1 MRSIL
6 FIIVSLQFYVS
17 NEPVKSFSDIF
28 IYEKEDFN
36 ILDVYFSND
45 DYTLLTKQA
54 IYSVNYN
61 GENFNQK
68 YSFENIITISDYS
81 SITKINS
88 TYYAI
93 SCFQNN
99 TNQEL
104 FGIFYKEGNSLKLER
119 SYSKQYISNTHYTCS
134 ISINSNQLFVGF
146 VDESNNQFSSYGFDI
161 NQDSI
166 FSKGIIS
173 QGMLGEV
180 NVNTIFRCIAEGNDK
195 VLCIMLDNKY
205 VLYFEGNFAESTN
218 NKTADKTPFINL
230 SEEDGESYEYLEARI
245 TQCGENS
252 YIIAAIKDQLIKEGE
267 DLFLYSAQ
275 YFTPFKVGDGRFDEG
290 IPTLRLEDIPDEVS
304 TYSGALINNDLNNF
318 YGVYVDGSPFLNVE
332 RVKYEGNKRTINL
345 GYDIL
350 LDAKPINT
358 YTTINN
364 NIIHIILTYSE
375 NFILYRFQYPG
386 ILSCNLNTVIRITT
400 KNTSFNV
407 VDELNMKYDRIED
420 GFIMDDLNKKETN
433 VLINTSYYASI
444 SGVTK
449 KTYENNVDKTSLFTL
464 NDDFENVYYSHDCT
478 ASYKVCHDFCEEC
491 EELPSTKKYSE
502 NPSLCLK
509 KKCADDYAY
518 LEDEESDCFSISD
531 EVDGYILS
539 DTGERFDKCY
549 EACNRCTAIKT
560 DTEMNCVDCKSGY
573 TKSNAYCLICAGGN
587 WRFDPSDITVCHYDS
602 VDDCPDVKPY
612 FIEGTTKCVD
622 ECPPTKLIDGYS
634 CVNSCDEKFI
644 YNNNQC
650 KDVCPEDAPYTVE
663 NNKNCLSECP
673 ENKYISGNSCVSSCP
688 IKTLDNTICVDE
700 CPEGSE
706 ETETDKCECA
716 YGYDLND
723 DGTIQCNDISNA
735 EDYKVTLG
743 SECINFLK
751 SSGKITNENEIII
764 DKKIII
770 REGEIVNQLEYKVKK
785 TDGSQLDISSCSDIT
800 LTSPINI
807 NYPGLDLKK
816 IKDTS
821 EKGYDILNP
830 EDDFFNDI
838 CTKYKDENGADV
850 PIKKR
855 RQEYYQEFPLCES
868 DCKYTKY
875 NTDKNTV
882 DCLCDYKEYSVSTE
896 RTYSVIKTDSDFK
909 NGDVSN
915 SNFKTMGCG
924 KEAFK
929 DIESNSA
936 FWIILIGF
944 ILQVGC
950 FGIFS
955 VFKTKIIGILLFDA
969 FKITLVSNPKNKEE
983 EKDEK
988 TIIGDD
994 KNQTNKEIKNE
1005 DLPNNDVI
1013 CYQEIEKEPE
1023 EEISEEDKMTHE
1035 GLNNM
1040 SYENALLYDDRSFF
1054 AYFWNIFI
1062 YNQMLLFMIFKDN
1075 WNFVI
1080 TKISMFVNIITF
1092 ALLFNL
1098 MFFGNKLIEEI
1109 YKNKGGLTMNK
1120 AFGWIVLA
1128 VVLTVILNC
1137 IAKYF
1142 GLTKRDVVNG
1152 KKQKENFNDE
1162 EFSSIVFKRTLIY
1175 FIVILIITLF
1185 IWYFGISFCGIYR
1198 DCQKK
1203 LVFYIFMTWLL
1214 IMLYPIPLC
1223 LVVALCRYIGIKKQI
1238 KGFYTFSKGMQ
1249 WIIMV

>member
-6 FIIVSLQFYVS
+6 IIIVSLQFYVT
-17 NEPVKSFSDIF
+17 NIQIQSFST
-28 IYEKEDFN
+28 IYKSEVALD

-45 DYTLLTKQA
+45 DYTLLTKQTV
-54 IYSVNYN
+54 YSVNYN
-61 GENFNQK
+61 GENFNSK
-68 YSFENIITISDYS
+68 YGFEDTIFMSQFS

-93 SCFQNN
+93 SCFEKDEDGTKKFQ
-99 TNQEL
+99 L
-104 FGIFYKEGNSLKLER
+104 AGIFNKNGNLLKLKKDYLYP
-119 SYSKQYISNTHYTCS
+119 YSSITNYTCS
-134 ISINSNQLFVGF
+134 ISINSNQLFVGI
-146 VDESNNQFSSYGFDI
+146 VDISKPKFSSIGFNI
-161 NQDSI
+161 SGENIVSI
-166 FSKGIIS
+166 G
-173 QGMLGEV
+173 
-180 NVNTIFRCIAEGNDK
+180 TIEQKIRKPLNADTIHRCIAEGNQK
-195 VLCIMLDNKY
+195 VLCIMLDDNY
-205 VLYFEGNFAESTN
+205 VLYFEGDFSTLS
-218 NKTADKTPFINL
+218 KTDDDMPFINL
-230 SEEDGESYEYLEARI
+230 KDEEGGTFKYKEARI

-252 YIIAAIKDQLIKEGE
+252 YIIAAIKNELIELDGA
-267 DLFLYSAQ
+267 YSAQ
-275 YFTPFKVGDGRFDEG
+275 YFTPFKVGSGGFEEG

-318 YGVYVDGSPFLNVE
+318 YGVYIDGFPYLNVE

-350 LDAKPINT
+350 IAAKPINT

-364 NIIHIILTYSE
+364 NIIHIILRYSDG
-375 NFILYRFQYPG
+375 FILYRFQYPG
-386 ILSCNLNTVIRITT
+386 ILSCNLNTVIRLTT
-400 KNTSFNV
+400 ENTKFNV
-407 VDELNMKYDRIED
+407 VDELNMQYDRIGAGFKMED
-420 GFIMDDLNKKETN
+420 LFEKVNLISIGDNYEATFSDVNKEDFD
-433 VLINTSYYASI
+433 S
-444 SGVTK
+444 
-449 KTYENNVDKTSLFTL
+449 DKNPNMRSVFTL
-464 NDDFENVYYSHDCT
+464 KDVDNKIIYYSHDCD
-478 ASYKVCHDFCEEC
+478 AKYKVCHDFCEEC
-491 EELPSTKKYSE
+491 EVLPSTKKYSE
-502 NPSLCLK
+502 NPSKCLD
-509 KKCADDYAY
+509 KKCADGYAY
-518 LEDEESDCFSISD
+518 LEDEESNCFSILL
-531 EVDGYILS
+531 EHLDGYILNTEKKS
-539 DTGERFDKCY
+539 YDKCHDN
-549 EACNRCTAIKT
+549 CDVCTAKPSE
-560 DTEMNCVDCKSGY
+560 TEMKCVNCKSGY
-573 TKSNAYCLICAGGN
+573 
-587 WRFDPSDITVCHYDS
+587 
-602 VDDCPDVKPY
+602 Y
-612 FIEGTTKCVD
+612 FIEGTTD
-622 ECPPTKLIDGYS
+622 
-634 CVNSCDEKFI
+634 
-644 YNNNQC
+644 
-650 KDVCPEDAPYTVE
+650 
-663 NNKNCLSECP
+663 CLSECP
-673 ENKYISGNSCVSSCP
+673 ENKYISGNSCVTSCPASYFIYNRECVDVCPSNAPYTEDSDKNCLSECPSNKFINGYSCVTSCP

-896 RTYSVIKTDSDFK
+896 RTYSVIQTDSDFK

-915 SNFKTMGCG
+915 SNFKAMGCG

-936 FWIILIGF
+936 FWIILVGF

-955 VFKTKIIGILLFDA
+955 AFKTKIIGILLFDA
-969 FKITLVSNPKNKEE
+969 FKITLVANPKNKEE

-994 KNQTNKEIKNE
+994 KNQTNKEVKNE

>member
-1 MRSIL
+1 M
-6 FIIVSLQFYVS
+6 V
-17 NEPVKSFSDIF
+17 
-28 IYEKEDFN
+28 
-36 ILDVYFSND
+36 DV
-45 DYTLLTKQA
+45 
-54 IYSVNYN
+54 
-61 GENFNQK
+61 GGGG
-68 YSFENIITISDYS
+68 FE
-81 SITKINS
+81 
-88 TYYAI
+88 
-93 SCFQNN
+93 
-99 TNQEL
+99 
-104 FGIFYKEGNSLKLER
+104 
-119 SYSKQYISNTHYTCS
+119 
-134 ISINSNQLFVGF
+134 
-146 VDESNNQFSSYGFDI
+146 
-161 NQDSI
+161 
-166 FSKGIIS
+166 
-173 QGMLGEV
+173 
-180 NVNTIFRCIAEGNDK
+180 
-195 VLCIMLDNKY
+195 
-205 VLYFEGNFAESTN
+205 
-218 NKTADKTPFINL
+218 
-230 SEEDGESYEYLEARI
+230 
-245 TQCGENS
+245 
-252 YIIAAIKDQLIKEGE
+252 
-267 DLFLYSAQ
+267 
-275 YFTPFKVGDGRFDEG
+275 EG

-318 YGVYVDGSPFLNVE
+318 YGVYIDRSPYLNVE

-350 LDAKPINT
+350 IDVKPINT

-364 NIIHIILTYSE
+364 NIIHIILRYSDK
-375 NFILYRFQYPG
+375 FILYRFQYPG
-386 ILSCNLNTVIRITT
+386 ILSCNLNTVIRLTT
-400 KNTSFNV
+400 EDTLFNV

-420 GFIMDDLNKKETN
+420 GFKMEDLYAEINLISIGDNYDATFSDVNKEDFD
-433 VLINTSYYASI
+433 S
-444 SGVTK
+444 
-449 KTYENNVDKTSLFTL
+449 DKNSNMLSVFTL
-464 NDDFENVYYSHDCT
+464 KDEDNKIIYYSHDCE
-478 ASYKVCHDFCEEC
+478 AKYKVCHDFCEEC
-491 EELPSTKKYSE
+491 KVLPNTKKYSE
-502 NPSLCLK
+502 NPSYCSD
-509 KKCADDYAY
+509 KKCATDYAY
-518 LEDEESDCFSISD
+518 LSDDPSNCFLISGPTP
-531 EVDGYILS
+531 DGYVLS
-539 DTGERFDKCY
+539 SEKTSYDKCH
-549 EACNRCTAIKT
+549 EACDGCTAAP
-560 DTEMNCVDCKSGY
+560 TETETKCVNCKSGY
-573 TKSNAYCLICAGGN
+573 Y
-587 WRFDPSDITVCHYDS
+587 V
-602 VDDCPDVKPY
+602 
-612 FIEGTTKCVD
+612 IEGTTNCLT
-622 ECPPTKLIDGYS
+622 ECPPETFINGYS
-634 CVNSCDEKFI
+634 CVDT
-644 YNNNQC
+644 
-650 KDVCPEDAPYTVE
+650 CP
-663 NNKNCLSECP
+663 S
-673 ENKYISGNSCVSSCP
+673 
-688 IKTLDNTICVDE
+688 KTLDNKICVDE

-706 ETETDKCECA
+706 ETENDKCECA
-716 YGYDLND
+716 YGYNLND

-896 RTYSVIKTDSDFK
+896 RTYSVIQTDSDFK

-915 SNFKTMGCG
+915 SNFKAMGCG

-936 FWIILIGF
+936 FWIILVGF

-955 VFKTKIIGILLFDA
+955 AFKTKIIGILLFDA
-969 FKITLVSNPKNKEE
+969 FKITLVANPKNKEE